1 MARPMTP
8 DDKIEEEARECW
20 NMAADAFPEL
30 SRWEDLD
37 EPTKAKQRE
46 AVRWAMHTYRRTIH

>member
-1 MARPMTP
+1 MTP
-8 DDKIEEEARECW
+8 DDKVEEEARECW